1 MVNCAEYIWI
11 DGAEPTRRLRSKT
24 RILKVPENPSPS
36 DFMPWNYDG
45 SSTFQAPGKDSDLGL
60 QPVHVVP
67 DPIRGKGH
75 FLVLCEVL
83 DTEGAPHE
91 TNNRAR
97 LRQVLDQGGAAFE
110 PWVGFEQEYTLYKGR
125 DLLGWPEGGYLGPQG
140 MYYCGVGPK
149 QVFGR
154 DFVEAHT
161 KACLEAGLMIHGTN
175 AEALPAQWEYQIG
188 PRNFEEENNNP
199 LRVCDEHWIA
209 RWLLWRVGE
218 NYDLEPS
225 LENKPVKGDWNG
237 SGQHAN
243 FSTRDMRDPSKG
255 MKAIEDAIASLALNH
270 SAHIAAYGANLE
282 ERLTG
287 LHETCGIHEFRH
299 GIAHRGASIRI
310 PRQVYEKRHGYIEDR
325 RPGANAD
332 PYLVA
337 TALIRTI
344 CKVNL

>member
-11 DGAEPTRRLRSKT
+11 DGADPTPRLRSKM
-24 RILKVPENPSPS
+24 RILELGENPKVS
-36 DFMPWNYDG
+36 DFASWSYDG
-45 SSTFQAPGKDSDLGL
+45 SSTYQAPGKDSDLGL

-83 DTEGAPHE
+83 DMEGFPHE
-91 TNNRAR
+91 SNNRAR
-97 LRQVLDQGGAAFE
+97 LRQVLDRGGSEFE
-110 PWVGFEQEYTLYKGR
+110 PWIGFEQEYTLYRGR
-125 DLLGWPEGGYLGPQG
+125 DPLGWPNGGYPAPQG
-140 MYYCGVGPK
+140 PYYCGVGAK
-149 QVFGR
+149 QVYGR

-161 KACLEAGLMIHGTN
+161 KACLDAGLMIYGTN

-188 PRNFEEENNNP
+188 PRGFANEVNDP
-199 LRVCDEHWIA
+199 LRICDEHWIA

-218 NYDLEPS
+218 RFDVEPS

-243 FSTRDMRDPSKG
+243 FSTRDMRDPRKG
-255 MKAIEDAIASLALNH
+255 MKCIEDAIASLSQAH
-270 SAHIAAYGANLE
+270 SHHISLYGANLE

-310 PRQVYEKRHGYIEDR
+310 PRQVHEKRCGYIEDR

-332 PYLVA
+332 PYTIS
-337 TALIRTI
+337 TALIKTI
-344 CKVNL
+344 CKIEL